1 MSKRDYYEIL
11 EVAKEADAETIKKAY
26 RKLALQYHPDRNPGD
41 SAAED
46 KFKEASEAYQILSSA
61 ETRAKYDRF
70 GHGAFQNGGGFGG
83 FDFSHFADDIFGDI
97 FGAFFGSGASSGP
110 RKGRDLRYQLE
121 VDLEEA
127 ANGLEKEIKIPRP
140 SVCDTC
146 SGTGAK
152 KGTSPE
158 SCKHCR
164 GAGKIQVQQGFFS
177 MTQTCPICRGQGQVI
192 AHPCTTCRGQG
203 LKKEQVTLPVSIPAG
218 IDHGQR
224 LKLRG
229 EGEPSLEGGSAG
241 DLYVEILLK
250 PHKRFHRQGND
261 IISEAPINYTQAVL
275 GAEVEVPTLDGRVK
289 LKIPPGTPS
298 GKVFKLKGKG
308 IVDVRGGRKGDQ
320 HVRTYI
326 YIPTSTSDK
335 QREVLENLASIEG
348 KPIEDESDSKSF
360 FERVKDL
367 FD

>member
-1 MSKRDYYEIL
+1 MSKRDYYEVL
-11 EVAKEADAETIKKAY
+11 SVSKDADAETIKKAY

-41 SAAED
+41 SEAED
-46 KFKEASEAYQILSSA
+46 KFKEASEAYQILSSS

-97 FGAFFGSGASSGP
+97 FGAFFGTSSARGP

-121 VDLEEA
+121 VELEEA
-127 ANGLEKEIKIPRP
+127 AKGLEKEIKISRA
-140 SVCDTC
+140 SVCETC
-146 SGTGAK
+146 SGSGAK

-177 MTQTCPICRGQGQVI
+177 MAQTCPICRGAGQVI
-192 AHPCTTCRGQG
+192 AQPCATCSGQG
-203 LKKEQVTLPVSIPAG
+203 LKKKQATLSVSVPAG

-229 EGEPSLEGGSAG
+229 EGEPSLDSGSAG
-241 DLYVEILLK
+241 DLYVEILIK
-250 PHKRFHRQGND
+250 PHKQFHREGNH
-261 IISEAPINYTQAVL
+261 IVSEVPVHYSQAVL
-275 GAEVEVPTLDGRVK
+275 GAEIEVPTLEGKVK
-289 LKIPPGTPS
+289 LKIPAGTPS

-326 YIPTSTSDK
+326 YVPTSISDK

-348 KPIEDESDSKSF
+348 KVVEDETDSKSF